1 MVVGRTACSKL
12 VTGTHSRH
20 VSRGTFTARALG
32 REIEVKIITDAS
44 VNALTDQ
51 QNEWAYNGFDAAVT
65 EEVRLALEP
74 KLAADPIAASIY
86 RFERAMQGPAMT
98 MQLRGMRVNATARK
112 QVLGMLKGEAKAEQR
127 ELSKLHEFRFLKSV
141 APSTQQV
148 QKFLY
153 ETVGIPVHKNKT
165 GRKSADKD
173 VLRRIAKK
181 YPKVRE
187 FCHLILSLR
196 DKQKQIEEYE
206 KGLSPDGRMRS
217 CWNAGATET
226 GRWSCS
232 KDVYNTGT
240 NMQNQDRRIRH
251 MFVADPGWV
260 LFNADLE
267 QSDSRCIAY
276 LAEDEAYIEA
286 HEKGNVHVVVARL
299 FWKDALSAENGPLD
313 EQEQPTGVP
322 YAEVWKRMLKATPVP
337 WIKQAK
343 PKPGEEP
350 SVSYYDMAKRMQHA
364 LNFGL
369 EDYGLAQYCGVTQ
382 EVARGWRDTYFSKYP
397 RIERYHAAVKAELA
411 RTGYLKSPAIP
422 FPFPGDPPVQYGRKF
437 LGRSWDPKTLK
448 EALAHVPQNIT
459 STVIKIGLWR
469 VWNELDPEWIQVLL
483 EGHDAIT
490 GQYAP
495 SELPAQ
501 PGSKDWILNRVRD
514 LMRVEVSIHGRTM
527 IIPIEITTGPNWR
540 DVR

>member
-1 MVVGRTACSKL
+1 MR
-12 VTGTHSRH
+12 
-20 VSRGTFTARALG
+20 
-32 REIEVKIITDAS
+32 IITDAS
-44 VNALTDQ
+44 VNSLTDQ
-51 QNEWAYNGFDAAVT
+51 QKEWAYNGFDAAVT

-127 ELSKLHEFRFLKSV
+127 SLYGQCVGRARSFTYKKSV

-148 QKFLY
+148 QRFLY
-153 ETVGIPVHKNKT
+153 EDCGVPIHKNKA

-173 VLRRIAKK
+173 VLQRIAKK

-251 MFVADPGWV
+251 MFVADPSWV

-276 LAEDEAYIEA
+276 LAEDKAYIAA
-286 HEKGNVHVVVARL
+286 HETGNVHVVVAWM
-299 FWKDALSAENGPLD
+299 FWPDLNSTYSFKDNAKH
-313 EQEQPTGVP
+313 V
-322 YAEVWKRMLKATPVP
+322 LKTTPVP
-337 WIKQAK
+337 WIKQPT

-397 RIERYHAAVKAELA
+397 KIELYHAAVRAELK

-437 LGRSWDPKTLK
+437 MGRSWDPKTLK

-469 VWNELDPEWIQVLL
+469 VWNELDPERVEVLL

-490 GQYAP
+490 GQHRIEGLRADG
-495 SELPAQ
+495 
-501 PGSKDWILNRVRD
+501 GSAILDRVRA
-514 LMRVEVSIHGRTM
+514 LMRVEVPIHGRTM
-527 IIPIEITTGPNWR
+527 IIPIELTTGPNWR
-540 DVR
+540 DVK

>member
-1 MVVGRTACSKL
+1 M
-12 VTGTHSRH
+12 
-20 VSRGTFTARALG
+20 
-32 REIEVKIITDAS
+32 KIITDAS
-44 VNALTDQ
+44 VSNLTPQ
-51 QNEWAYNGFDAAVT
+51 QKEWAYNGFDAAVT

-74 KLAADPIAASIY
+74 KLAKDPIAAGIY

-98 MQLRGMRVNATARK
+98 MQLRGMRVNQAARK
-112 QVLGMLKGEAKAEQR
+112 EVLGMLKKEAKGEQ
-127 ELSKLHEFRFLKSV
+127 HEVNKSFEFLYKKSV

-153 ETVGIPVHKNKT
+153 ETVGIPIHKNKK
-165 GRKSADKD
+165 GIKSADKD

-181 YPKVRE
+181 YPKVKA

-240 NMQNQDRRIRH
+240 NMQNQDKRIRH
-251 MFVADPGWV
+251 MFVPDPGWV

-267 QSDSRCIAY
+267 QADSRSIAY
-276 LAEDEAYIEA
+276 LAEDEAYIAA
-286 HEKGNVHVVVARL
+286 HNTGNVHVVVARL
-299 FWKDALSAENGPLD
+299 FWPDLRWNDLYKNFTSKQWASQDR
-313 EQEQPTGVP
+313 T
-322 YAEVWKRMLKATPVP
+322 MLKTTPVP
-337 WIKQAK
+337 WIRQPD

-350 SVSYYDMAKRMQHA
+350 HVSYYDMAKRMQHA

-369 EDYGLAQYCGVTQ
+369 EDYGLAQYCGVKQ
-382 EVARGWRDTYFSKYP
+382 AVARGWRDTYFSKYP
-397 RIERYHAAVKAELA
+397 RIQAYHDAVRAELK

-422 FPFPGDPPVQYGRKF
+422 FPFEGDPVIQYGRKF
-437 LGRSWDPKTLK
+437 LGRSWDPKTFK

-469 VWNELDPEWIQVLL
+469 VWNELDPAQTGRGAQVLL

-490 GQYAP
+490 GQIRDRSGKEAV
-495 SELPAQ
+495 L
-501 PGSKDWILNRVRD
+501 DMIRD
-514 LMRVEVSIHGRTM
+514 LMRVEVPIHGRTM
-527 IIPIEITTGPNWR
+527 
-540 DVR
+540 VLSVLVFSASVV